1 MGSCLSVVTG
11 PSSDSSRTQ
20 GGATQAQ
27 NDSATRIQNAY
38 RARAAR
44 QLAYRLRQ
52 KINELERELAR
63 PR

>member
-1 MGSCLSVVTG
+1 MTG
-11 PSSDSSRTQ
+11 LQGQTQTQ
-20 GGATQAQ
+20 GTQAQ
-27 NDSATRIQNAY
+27 NASATRIQNAY

>member
-1 MGSCLSVVTG
+1 MGGCLSTVTG
-11 PSSDSSRTQ
+11 LQGQKTQ
-20 GGATQAQ
+20 GTQAQ

>member
-1 MGSCLSVVTG
+1 MGSCLSAVTG
-11 PSSDSSRTQ
+11 PQGQTQ
-20 GGATQAQ
+20 GTQAQ

>member
-1 MGSCLSVVTG
+1 MGGCLSTVTG
-11 PSSDSSRTQ
+11 LQGQKTQ
-20 GGATQAQ
+20 GTQAQ
-27 NDSATRIQNAY
+27 NASATRIQNAY